1 LSDFSSEIERAFGI
15 ALSEARQQNSPI
27 VGTPHLFIA
36 LIKLDGDT
44 AAALRGQGHD
54 PKRIRDGLRAALG
67 QGQAAPGTEPKLT
80 ERAAQILHR
89 AKKLAESEG
98 ATQAEERHLLAAILQ
113 DEPDSITL
121 RALHDLGVDVVALRF
136 GVLFGPPMRSR
147 IGQPK
152 GTPILNRIGRDLTSL
167 ARKRELEPLIGRREQ
182 LRQIVRTLARKNKNN
197 PVLVGLAGV
206 GKTAIVEG
214 LAALI
219 AAGQIPDELKDCRL
233 IELPMAALVAGTTY
247 RGQFEERLLGL
258 VKEVKAAENVILF
271 IDEIHTILRA
281 GAVEG
286 GSLDAGNILKPAL
299 ARGDLRV
306 IGATTPEEYQRYIMQ
321 DAALER
327 RFQQVWV
334 PEPRP
339 EEALEMLRGVKA
351 RYEMH
356 HGVMIADEAL
366 EAAVKLSV
374 AWLPDRH
381 LPDKALDLL
390 DEACARARIP
400 TISKPTDKMVGLVVT
415 ARTVA
420 EVLGEWK
427 GISVDALLDAE

>member
-1 LSDFSSEIERAFGI
+1 
-15 ALSEARQQNSPI
+15 
-27 VGTPHLFIA
+27 
-36 LIKLDGDT
+36 
-44 AAALRGQGHD
+44 
-54 PKRIRDGLRAALG
+54 
-67 QGQAAPGTEPKLT
+67 
-80 ERAAQILHR
+80 
-89 AKKLAESEG
+89 
-98 ATQAEERHLLAAILQ
+98 
-113 DEPDSITL
+113 
-121 RALHDLGVDVVALRF
+121 
-136 GVLFGPPMRSR
+136 
-147 IGQPK
+147 
-152 GTPILNRIGRDLTSL
+152 
-167 ARKRELEPLIGRREQ
+167 
-182 LRQIVRTLARKNKNN
+182 
-197 PVLVGLAGV
+197 VLVGRAGV

-219 AAGQIPDELKDCRL
+219 AAGQTPDELKGCRL
-233 IELPMAALVAGTTY
+233 VELPVAALVAGTTY

-258 VKEVKAAENVILF
+258 VKEVKAAANVILF

-306 IGATTPEEYQRYIMQ
+306 IGATTPEEYQRYIAQ

-351 RYEMH
+351 RYEAH
-356 HGVMIADEAL
+356 HGVAIADEAL

-374 AWLPDRH
+374 AWLQERH

-390 DEACARARIP
+390 DEACSRARIP
-400 TISKPTDKMVGLVVT
+400 TISKPTDRMVGLVVT
-415 ARTVA
+415 AHTVA

>member
-1 LSDFSSEIERAFGI
+1 MADFSAPVAQ
-15 ALSEARQQNSPI
+15 ALQHAYAEAQHQNSPI

-36 LIKLDGDT
+36 LTKLDGDT

-67 QGQAAPGTEPKLT
+67 QGQAAPGAEPKLT
-80 ERAAQILHR
+80 ARAAQNLQR
-89 AKKLAESEG
+89 AKELAETEG
-98 ATQAEERHLLAAILQ
+98 AAQVEERHLLTAILQ
-113 DEPDSITL
+113 DEPESITL
-121 RALHDLGVDVVALRF
+121 RVLRDLGVDVVALQP
-136 GVLFGPPMRSR
+136 GGPA
-147 IGQPK
+147 
-152 GTPILNRIGRDLTSL
+152 GTPILDRVGRDLTAL
-167 ARKRELEPLIGRREQ
+167 AREGALDPLIGRHAQ
-182 LRQIVRTLARKNKNN
+182 LRQLVRTLARKKKNN

-233 IELPMAALVAGTTY
+233 VELPMAALVAGTTY

-258 VKEVKAAENVILF
+258 VKEVKAAANVILF

-339 EEALEMLRGVKA
+339 DEALEMLRGVKA
-351 RYEMH
+351 RYEAH
-356 HGVMIADEAL
+356 HGVVIADEAL
-366 EAAVKLSV
+366 AAAVKLSV

-400 TISKPTDKMVGLVVT
+400 TISKPTDRMVGLVVT

>member
-1 LSDFSSEIERAFGI
+1 MTDFSAPVAQSLQCAS
-15 ALSEARQQNSPI
+15 AEAHHQNSPI

-36 LIKLDGDT
+36 LTKLDGDT
-44 AAALRGQGHD
+44 ATAFRGQGHD

-67 QGQAAPGTEPKLT
+67 QGQAAPGAEPKLT
-80 ERAAQILHR
+80 ARAAQNLQR
-89 AKKLAESEG
+89 AKELAETEG
-98 ATQAEERHLLAAILQ
+98 AAQVEERHLLTAILQ
-113 DEPDSITL
+113 DEPESITL
-121 RALHDLGVDVVALRF
+121 RVFRDLGVDVAALQP
-136 GVLFGPPMRSR
+136 GGPA
-147 IGQPK
+147 
-152 GTPILNRIGRDLTSL
+152 GTPILDRVGRDLTAL
-167 ARKRELEPLIGRREQ
+167 AREGELDPLIGRHAQ
-182 LRQIVRTLARKNKNN
+182 LRQLVRTLARKKKNN

-219 AAGQIPDELKDCRL
+219 AAGQIPDELQDCRL
-233 IELPMAALVAGTTY
+233 VELPMAALVAGTTY

-258 VKEVKAAENVILF
+258 VKEVKAAANVILF

-351 RYEMH
+351 RYEAH

-366 EAAVKLSV
+366 AAAVKLSV

-400 TISKPTDKMVGLVVT
+400 TISKPTDKMMGLVVT
-415 ARTVA
+415 ARTVV

-427 GISVDALLDAE
+427 GISADALLDAE

>member
-1 LSDFSSEIERAFGI
+1 MSDSSFSIEQTYRA
-15 ALSEARQQNSPI
+15 ALTEARNHSSAI
-27 VGTPHLFIA
+27 LGTPHLFIA
-36 LIKLDGDT
+36 LTKLDGDT
-44 AAALRGQGHD
+44 ATALCSQGYD

-67 QGQAAPGTEPKLT
+67 QGQAAPGVEPKLT
-80 ERAAQILHR
+80 ARAAQNLQR
-89 AKKLAESEG
+89 AKQLAETEG
-98 ATQAEERHLLAAILQ
+98 VSQVEERHLLTAILQ
-113 DEPDSITL
+113 DEPESITL
-121 RALHDLGVDVVALRF
+121 RVLRDLGVDVVALKP
-136 GVLFGPPMRSR
+136 GGPA
-147 IGQPK
+147 
-152 GTPILNRIGRDLTSL
+152 GTPILDRVGRDLTAL
-167 ARKRELEPLIGRREQ
+167 AREGALDPLIGRHAQ
-182 LRQIVRTLARKNKNN
+182 LRQLVRTLARKKKNN

-233 IELPMAALVAGTTY
+233 VELPMAALVAGTTY

-258 VKEVKAAENVILF
+258 VKEVKAAANVILF

-339 EEALEMLRGVKA
+339 DEALEMLRGVKA
-351 RYEMH
+351 RYETH

-400 TISKPTDKMVGLVVT
+400 TISKPADRMAGLVVT
-415 ARTVA
+415 AAHGRGSAGGV
-420 EVLGEWK
+420 EGNLG
-427 GISVDALLDAE
+427 

>member
-1 LSDFSSEIERAFGI
+1 VADFSAPVAQAVKSAN
-15 ALSEARQQNSPI
+15 AEAQHQNSPI

-36 LIKLDGDT
+36 LTKLDGIT
-44 AAALRGQGHD
+44 ATALRGQDHD

-67 QGQAAPGTEPKLT
+67 QGQAAPGAEPKLT
-80 ERAAQILHR
+80 ARAAQNLQR
-89 AKKLAESEG
+89 AKELAEAEG
-98 ATQAEERHLLAAILQ
+98 AAQVEELHLLTTILQ
-113 DEPDSITL
+113 DEPESFTL
-121 RALHDLGVDVVALRF
+121 RVLRDLGVDLVALQP
-136 GVLFGPPMRSR
+136 GGPT
-147 IGQPK
+147 
-152 GTPILNRIGRDLTSL
+152 GTPILDRVGRDLTAL
-167 ARKRELEPLIGRREQ
+167 AHKGALDPLIGRHAQ
-182 LRQIVRTLARKNKNN
+182 LRQLVRTLARKKKNN
-197 PVLVGLAGV
+197 PVLVGRAGV

-219 AAGQIPDELKDCRL
+219 AAGQIPDELKNCRL
-233 IELPMAALVAGTTY
+233 VELPMAALVAGTTY

-258 VKEVKAAENVILF
+258 VKEVQGADNVILF

-339 EEALEMLRGVKA
+339 QEALEMLRGVKA
-351 RYEMH
+351 RYEAH
-356 HGVMIADEAL
+356 HGVVIADEAL

-381 LPDKALDLL
+381 LP
-390 DEACARARIP
+390 
-400 TISKPTDKMVGLVVT
+400 
-415 ARTVA
+415 
-420 EVLGEWK
+420 VLQ
-427 GISVDALLDAE
+427 SA

>member
-1 LSDFSSEIERAFGI
+1 MAE
-15 ALSEARQQNSPI
+15 
-27 VGTPHLFIA
+27 
-36 LIKLDGDT
+36 
-44 AAALRGQGHD
+44 
-54 PKRIRDGLRAALG
+54 
-67 QGQAAPGTEPKLT
+67 TEG
-80 ERAAQILHR
+80 AAQV
-89 AKKLAESEG
+89 
-98 ATQAEERHLLAAILQ
+98 EERHLLTAILE
-113 DEPDSITL
+113 DEPESFTL
-121 RALHDLGVDVVALRF
+121 RVLRDLGVDVAALQP
-136 GVLFGPPMRSR
+136 GGPA
-147 IGQPK
+147 
-152 GTPILNRIGRDLTSL
+152 GTPILDRVGRDLTAL
-167 ARKRELEPLIGRREQ
+167 AREGALDPLIGRHAQ
-182 LRQIVRTLARKNKNN
+182 LRQLVRTLARKKKNN
-197 PVLVGLAGV
+197 PVLVGRAGV

-233 IELPMAALVAGTTY
+233 VELPMAALVAGTTY

-258 VKEVKAAENVILF
+258 VKEVKAAANVILF

-351 RYEMH
+351 RYETH
-356 HGVMIADEAL
+356 HGVVIADEAL

-390 DEACARARIP
+390 DEACAHARIP
-400 TISKPTDKMVGLVVT
+400 TISKPAEKMAGLVVT

-427 GISVDALLDAE
+427 GISADALLDAE

>member
-1 LSDFSSEIERAFGI
+1 MSDFSAPVAQ
-15 ALSEARQQNSPI
+15 ALQCASAEAQHQNSPI
-27 VGTPHLFIA
+27 LGTPHLFIS
-36 LIKLDGDT
+36 LTKLDGDT
-44 AAALRGQGHD
+44 AAALAAQGHD
-54 PKRIRDGLRAALG
+54 PKKVRDALRATLG

-80 ERAAQILHR
+80 ARAAQNLQR
-89 AKKLAESEG
+89 AKELAETEG
-98 ATQAEERHLLAAILQ
+98 VSQVEERLLLTAILE
-113 DEPDSITL
+113 DDPESFTL
-121 RALHDLGVDVVALRF
+121 RALRGLGVDVAALRS
-136 GVLFGPPMRSR
+136 GGPAA
-147 IGQPK
+147 
-152 GTPILNRIGRDLTSL
+152 GTPILDRVGRDLTAL
-167 ARKRELEPLIGRREQ
+167 ARKGELDPLIGRHQQ
-182 LRQIVRTLARKNKNN
+182 LRQLVRTLARKKKNN

-206 GKTAIVEG
+206 GKTAVAEG
-214 LAALI
+214 LATLI
-219 AAGQIPDELKDCRL
+219 AAGQIPDELKGCRL
-233 IELPMAALVAGTTY
+233 VELPVAALVAGTTY

-258 VKEVKAAENVILF
+258 VNEVKRAEDVILF

-306 IGATTPEEYQRYIMQ
+306 IGATTPEEYQRYIVQ

-351 RYEMH
+351 RYETH

-374 AWLPDRH
+374 ARLQDRH

-400 TISKPTDKMVGLVVT
+400 TISSPTEKVAGLVVT

-420 EVLGEWK
+420 EVLGEWQ
-427 GISVDALLDAE
+427 GLSADVLLEA